1 MMAGSATHVVDASQ
15 DSDSDGFTTV
25 GAAIRA
31 ANPGD
36 RILVRPG
43 RYEESLLIDK
53 PLELIGDGPLA
64 EIEIWGTDTNVLTF
78 GAETGRVAN
87 LTLAQPWG
95 PSFRGV
101 FIARGQLHL
110 EECDISS
117 RTGVCVSVHGGADAR
132 LRRNV
137 IHDAWEVGVLFYQGG
152 GGILEDSEIV
162 GCRLDGVEVRDGSD
176 PVLRRN
182 VIRDSR
188 RAGVF
193 IHGDGRGTLEE
204 NQITGNQE
212 SGVRLSGGGRPALRQ
227 NRITGNGLYGIYVHD
242 GVGSLDEGNDL
253 SGNRQGERGH
263 EEPKASRSVLPSYM
277 RHGSHTGWNPGS
289 VAAYLDF

>member
-1 MMAGSATHVVDASQ
+1 
-15 DSDSDGFTTV
+15 
-25 GAAIRA
+25 
-31 ANPGD
+31 
-36 RILVRPG
+36 
-43 RYEESLLIDK
+43 
-53 PLELIGDGPLA
+53 
-64 EIEIWGTDTNVLTF
+64 
-78 GAETGRVAN
+78 
-87 LTLAQPWG
+87 
-95 PSFRGV
+95 
-101 FIARGQLHL
+101 LHL

-117 RTGVCVSVHGGADAR
+117 RTGACVCVHGGADAR

-152 GGILEDSEIV
+152 GGILEDSQIT

-182 VIRDSR
+182 VIRDGR

-227 NRITGNGLYGIYVHD
+227 NRITGNGSYGIYVHE
-242 GVGSLDEGNDL
+242 GGGSLDEGNDL

-263 EEPKASRSVLPSYM
+263 EEHKTSRSVLPRYIQ
-277 RHGSHTGWNPGS
+277 HGSYTGWNPGV